1 MMVRLTMRCGL
12 AGLVLIAALGQARA
26 EELPPPEAFVDAL
39 VAVAGEHPGF
49 RPTFAKGLCTEGTF
63 TATPDAAELSTAEV
77 FAGEPVP
84 AVVRLSVGGGNPQ
97 ASDKGRS
104 LRGMAV
110 RLQPPGG
117 DELHLVM
124 ISAPV
129 FLVRDPA
136 DLIPFLEAR
145 TPDPATGKPDQ
156 AKIDAFSQAHPE
168 TTAQAAY
175 LKTAPVPASYA
186 HAPFW
191 AVNTFYFVNAAGG
204 RQPARWVVE
213 PVAGVVGLSEEQLA
227 TGPDE
232 FLADE
237 FRSRLE
243 RGPAE
248 WDVHLQLPEACD
260 PLEDATAVWPETRR
274 TVNVGRLAVT
284 EATPAGE
291 AGSCDAMLFDPMVLP
306 EGIEPSDDPVLQVR
320 SAAYA
325 VSYSRR
331 TAP

>member
-1 MMVRLTMRCGL
+1 VV
-12 AGLVLIAALGQARA
+12 APADVRA

-39 VAVAGEHPGF
+39 VAVGGDHPGF
-49 RPTFAKGLCTEGTF
+49 RPTFAKGLCAEGTF
-63 TATPDAAELSTAEV
+63 TGTRDVGALSMAGI

-97 ASDKGRS
+97 ASDKGRT

-110 RLQPPGG
+110 RLHPPEDDGL
-117 DELHLVM
+117 DLVM

-129 FLVRDPA
+129 FFVRDPA
-136 DLIPFLEAR
+136 DFIPFLEAR
-145 TPDPATGKPDQ
+145 RPDPTTGGPDQ
-156 AKIDAFSQAHPE
+156 ARIDAFSAAHPE
-168 TTAQAAY
+168 TTRQAAY
-175 LKTAPVPASYA
+175 LREAPVPASYA

-191 AVNTFYFVNAAGG
+191 AVNTFYFVNAEGE

-213 PVAGVVGLSEEQLA
+213 PVAGVVGLSEEQLE

-243 RGPAE
+243 EGPAE
-248 WDVHLQLPEACD
+248 WDFHLKLPEPGD
-260 PLEDATAVWPETRR
+260 PLDDATATWPETRP
-274 TVNVGRLAVT
+274 TVHVGRLSVT
-284 EATPAGE
+284 EATPEGE
-291 AGSCDAMLFDPMVLP
+291 TGECEAMMFDPLVLP
-306 EGIEPSDDPVLQVR
+306 PGIEPSDDPVLWVR

-325 VSYSRR
+325 VALSRR
-331 TAP
+331 LAQQ

>member
-1 MMVRLTMRCGL
+1 MRLALRCGL
-12 AGLVLIAALGQARA
+12 AGLVLLAALGAARA

-49 RPTFAKGLCTEGTF
+49 RPTFAKGFCAEGTF
-63 TATPDAAELSTAEV
+63 TATPDAAGLSVAEV
-77 FAGEPVP
+77 FAGGPVQ
-84 AVVRLSVGGGNPQ
+84 AVVRLSVGGGNPR
-97 ASDKGRS
+97 ASDKMRS

-129 FLVRDPA
+129 FFVRDPA
-136 DLIPFLEAR
+136 DFIPFLEVR

-156 AKIDAFSQAHPE
+156 AKIDAFSRAHPE

-186 HAPFW
+186 YAPFW
-191 AVNTFYFVNAAGG
+191 AVHTFYFVDVAGE
-204 RQPARWVVE
+204 RRPARWVVR
-213 PVAGVVGLSEEQLA
+213 PVAGVVGLNEEQLA

-248 WDVHLQLPEACD
+248 WDVHLQLPEAGD
-260 PLEDATAVWPETRR
+260 PLGDATAAWPETRR

-291 AGSCDAMLFDPMVLP
+291 KGACDEMMFDPLVLP

-320 SAAYA
+320 SPAYA

>member
-1 MMVRLTMRCGL
+1 MR
-12 AGLVLIAALGQARA
+12 LVLWCAMAGVVLTVAPGELRA

-39 VAVAGEHPGF
+39 VAVGGEHPGF
-49 RPTFAKGLCTEGTF
+49 RPTFAKGLCAEGTF
-63 TATPDAAELSTAEV
+63 TGAPDAADLSMAAI

-129 FLVRDPA
+129 FFVRDPA
-136 DLIPFLEAR
+136 DFIPFLEAR
-145 TPDPATGKPDQ
+145 RPDPTTGGPDQ

-168 TTAQAAY
+168 TTLQAAY
-175 LKTAPVPASYA
+175 LRSAPVPASYA

-191 AVNTFYFVNAAGG
+191 GVNTFYFVDAEGE

-243 RGPAE
+243 DGPAE
-248 WDVHLQLPEACD
+248 WDFHLKLPEPGD
-260 PLEDATAVWPETRR
+260 PLEDATATWPQTRP
-274 TVNVGRLAVT
+274 TVHVGRLAVT
-284 EATPAGE
+284 EVTPAGE
-291 AGSCDAMLFDPMVLP
+291 TGDCEAMMFDPMVLP
-306 EGIEPSDDPVLQVR
+306 EGIEPSDDPVLWVR
-320 SAAYA
+320 SPAYA
-325 VSYSRR
+325 VSFSRR
-331 TAP
+331 LAQ

>member
-1 MMVRLTMRCGL
+1 MRLALRCGV
-12 AGLVLIAALGQARA
+12 AGLVLVVALGDARA

-39 VAVAGEHPGF
+39 RAVAGDHPGY
-49 RPTFAKGLCTEGTF
+49 RPTFAKGLCAEGTF
-63 TATPDAAELSTAEV
+63 TATPEAAGLSVAEV

-84 AVVRLSVGGGNPQ
+84 LIVRLSVGGGNPQ
-97 ASDKGRS
+97 ASDKGRT

-110 RLQPPGG
+110 RLQPPDG

-129 FLVRDPA
+129 FFVRDPA
-136 DLIPFLEAR
+136 DFIPFLEVR
-145 TPDPATGKPDQ
+145 RPDPTTGGPDQ
-156 AKIDAFSQAHPE
+156 ARIDAFGREHPE
-168 TTAQAAY
+168 TTIQGTY
-175 LKTAPVPASYA
+175 LRSAPVPASYA

-191 AVNTFYFVNAAGG
+191 AVNTFYFVNDAGE

-213 PVAGVVGLSEEQLA
+213 PVAGVVGLSEEELA

-237 FRSRLE
+237 FRARLE

-248 WDVHLQLPEACD
+248 WDFHLQLPEPGD
-260 PLEDATAVWPETRR
+260 PLKDATAVWPDTRPMVR
-274 TVNVGRLAVT
+274 VGRLSVT
-284 EATPAGE
+284 EAAPAGE
-291 AGSCDAMLFDPMVLP
+291 PGECEAMMFDPMMLP

-320 SAAYA
+320 SPAYA

-331 TAP
+331 IAE